1 MNKAKRK
8 AIIAGNWKMNKTAT
22 EAAALIGELVPAV
35 KNAGCEVVICTPFTS
50 LCKAVELCRG
60 TNIHVGAENVH
71 FEKSGAFTGEI
82 SAGML
87 VDLGVEYVIV
97 GHSERR
103 QYFAETDET
112 VNKRAKA
119 ALAAGLNVIV
129 CVGESLAQREQGVTE
144 ELVRMQTKI
153 ALQGVSAEEMQR
165 VVIAYEPVW
174 AIGTGR
180 TATSEQAAIASMTEA
195 ERTAYFAS
203 NPGAEALSGLGTLN
217 AADFN
222 PTTSSGMENLAKLG
236 SYDSGQVAS
245 YLSSSSRKPN
255 VDQTSGSTD
264 SQKANGVELAL
275 ALSGD
280 DYRVDIGSTP
290 LGQDLNTVV
299 GGVKWSPKLTNYL
312 SLILTGE
319 RRSLTDSLLS
329 YVGLKDAYSGKT
341 WGQVTKN
348 GGTLQLSYDDGDAG
362 FYVGGG
368 GYSYLGQ
375 NVASNTSINAN
386 AGVYL
391 RPYHDEYRQLQAG
404 LSMSYMD
411 YSKNLSYF
419 TYGQGGYFS
428 PQNYVSVSLP
438 VSLTEKYDNWTMKLG
453 GSVGYQS
460 YSQDKSAYFPTNS
473 EWQQTLETAVSNGFA
488 KEAYYSA
495 TSKSGIGYTLR
506 AGADYKVNKQMTL
519 GGQIGYDTFGD
530 YNESTAGLYIRYM
543 LGDH

>member
-1 MNKAKRK
+1 MKRL
-8 AIIAGNWKMNKTAT
+8 TT
-22 EAAALIGELVPAV
+22 LALL
-35 KNAGCEVVICTPFTS
+35 
-50 LCKAVELCRG
+50 
-60 TNIHVGAENVH
+60 
-71 FEKSGAFTGEI
+71 
-82 SAGML
+82 AGML
-87 VDLGVEYVIV
+87 SAPAL
-97 GHSERR
+97 HSEEPGSGAAAPLSFPQLNDAADSEPGDEPPAASPEEGASPAAPAPATAGDAAATAPVPVMPDLPPPVSGTAAPEVIPVAPVWGGDLNLAQMGMPDGIILSGGQR
-103 QYFAETDET
+103 QSGVSFTLPADQ
-112 VNKRAKA
+112 V
-119 ALAAGLNVIV
+119 VIHSQL
-129 CVGESLAQREQGVTE
+129 SLA
-144 ELVRMQTKI
+144 VRVSPEMASRNAT
-153 ALQGVSAEEMQR
+153 LQLMLNGQ
-165 VVIAYEPVW
+165 P
-174 AIGTGR
+174 
-180 TATSEQAAIASMTEA
+180 
-195 ERTAYFAS
+195 
-203 NPGAEALSGLGTLN
+203 LGTL
-217 AADFN
+217 
-222 PTTSSGMENLAKLG
+222 
-236 SYDSGQVAS
+236 
-245 YLSSSSRKPN
+245 
-255 VDQTSGSTD
+255 
-264 SQKANGVELAL
+264 
-275 ALSGD
+275 
-280 DYRVDIGSTP
+280 P
-290 LGQDLNTVV
+290 LGADGEDVSHYQLDIPPALMVSSNNLSVKINDGDTLQCQRDIHDTSRVTVLPTSHFSWESQQLNISDDL
-299 GGVKWSPKLTNYL
+299 SHFP
-312 SLILTGE
+312 
-319 RRSLTDSLLS
+319 RPFFDSLLS